1 MNEKL
6 GKVDP
11 YFIKLADGMVTWIE
25 AWEELNAPKGT
36 ETNAPRVTE

>member
-1 MNEKL
+1 
-6 GKVDP
+6 
-11 YFIKLADGMVTWIE
+11 MVTWIE